1 MIALLRRSLLSSR
14 RSEGAVAVEFALI
27 FPVFIFMIFA
37 MLDMGRYLI
46 VQMSMNAAAQA
57 GARAA
62 SMNASVSSI
71 SQITRSSS
79 TDAIVALSTLGTEG
93 VLDITGITPGAYVC
107 PLNVDNVADVRCVDQ
122 ALPGA
127 TTCLS
132 SPTNYAVISIASV
145 TFRWLTPLD
154 TILTYAD
161 PNNPPDNVWV
171 NRGIGDTTTI
181 EGRAKVLCQN

>member
-1 MIALLRRSLLSSR
+1 MTRLRRFLFGARSSR
-14 RSEGAVAVEFALI
+14 GAVAVEFALI

-46 VQMSMNAAAQA
+46 VQMSMNSAAQA

-62 SMNASVSSI
+62 SMSATTSLI
-71 SQITRSSS
+71 STATSSSS
-79 TDAIVALSTLGTEG
+79 TGSIVRLSTLDANSDTTS
-93 VLDITGITPGAYVC
+93 IAPGAFVC
-107 PLNVDNVADVRCVDQ
+107 PLNVDTVSDVRCVDQ

-127 TTCLS
+127 TNCTS
-132 SPTNYAVISIASV
+132 SPSNYAVIAVASV
-145 TFRWLTPLD
+145 TFKWITPLD
-154 TILTYAD
+154 TILTFAD

>member
-1 MIALLRRSLLSSR
+1 MIRLRRFLLATRSSK
-14 RSEGAVAVEFALI
+14 GAVAVEFALI

-46 VQMSMNAAAQA
+46 VQMSMNSVAQA

-62 SMNASVSSI
+62 SMSANVSSI
-71 SQITRSSS
+71 SQMTRSST
-79 TDAIVALSTLGTEG
+79 TDSIVRLSTLGDQG
-93 VLDITGITPGAYVC
+93 VLDVTGITPGAYVC
-107 PLNVDNVADVRCVDQ
+107 PLNVDVVSDVRCVDQ

-127 TTCLS
+127 TTCTS
-132 SPTNYAVISIASV
+132 SPSNYAAIAVASV
-145 TFRWLTPLD
+145 TFKWITPLD
-154 TILTYAD
+154 TILTFAD

>member
-1 MIALLRRSLLSSR
+1 MTQLRRFLLGARSSK
-14 RSEGAVAVEFALI
+14 GAVAVEFALI

-46 VQMSMNAAAQA
+46 VQMSMNSAAQA

-62 SMNASVSSI
+62 SMSGTISSI
-71 SQITRSSS
+71 SQITRSST
-79 TDAIVALSTLGTEG
+79 TDSIVRLSTLGNQG
-93 VLDITGITPGAYVC
+93 VLDITGVSPGAYVC
-107 PLNVDNVADVRCVDQ
+107 PLNVDSVSDIRCNDQ
-122 ALPGA
+122 SVPGA
-127 TTCLS
+127 VTCLT
-132 SPTNYAVISIASV
+132 SPSNYSAIAIASID
-145 TFRWLTPLD
+145 FKWITPLD
-154 TILTYAD
+154 TILTFAD